1 MIVVDT
7 SVWIASH
14 RDPNGAAAN
23 TLRRLIDADEVILA
37 LPVRLELISGIA
49 RKDRNRY
56 RRGLSG
62 LPVAVPTEETW
73 DLIERW
79 VESAADAG
87 QRFSVTDLLIGRL
100 ATEIGA
106 LVWSLDRDFERM
118 ESLGFVRCYS
128 A

>member
-87 QRFSVTDLLIGRL
+87 WRFAVTDLLIGGL
-100 ATEIGA
+100 ASERES
-106 LVWSLDRDFERM
+106 LLWSLDRDFEHM
-118 ESLGFVRCYS
+118 EALGLVQRYIV
-128 A
+128 